1 MKPVPEIEGMSYC
14 LLIRLQIAGVIATHF
29 CDICLRHR
37 HSMTSENEYP
47 IHRAYILHRIM
58 LCILINKCPE
68 IKNYFTKIINCFK
81 IEFYVVLV

>member
-47 IHRAYILHRIM
+47 IHRAKKYRIYFAYILHRIM

-68 IKNYFTKIINCFK
+68 I
-81 IEFYVVLV
+81 